1 VGSDYAQ
8 VELKVLAWYAG
19 EQSMIETLRNGGDM
33 HSATAK
39 EVFKLP
45 CTVEEVKKL
54 YKPYRYRSKKINF
67 GLVYGMTEYGLS
79 KDPEMHM
86 TVDEARAFIEQYM
99 QTYPG
104 VRGYEHDMISFAREH
119 GYVETMFNHRRPI
132 PHINHPNKWVRQK
145 AENIAM
151 NTPIQ
156 GSAADIITLAM
167 VNIKKDAPRYIKP
180 VIQVHDE
187 LMAEV
192 PIEYA
197 AEAAKIIKEIM
208 ERPIDGF
215 SEIMPLISEPYV
227 GKIWRHALDVSWDE
241 HGVPYVK
248 PKKERKE
255 ATDVTYDDIDYML
268 PLYKMA
274 GIEVH

>member
-1 VGSDYAQ
+1 
-8 VELKVLAWYAG
+8 
-19 EQSMIETLRNGGDM
+19 
-33 HSATAK
+33 
-39 EVFKLP
+39 
-45 CTVEEVKKL
+45 
-54 YKPYRYRSKKINF
+54 
-67 GLVYGMTEYGLS
+67 
-79 KDPEMHM
+79 
-86 TVDEARAFIEQYM
+86 
-99 QTYPG
+99 
-104 VRGYEHDMISFAREH
+104 
-119 GYVETMFNHRRPI
+119 
-132 PHINHPNKWVRQK
+132 
-145 AENIAM
+145 
-151 NTPIQ
+151 
-156 GSAADIITLAM
+156 
-167 VNIKKDAPRYIKP
+167 
-180 VIQVHDE
+180 
-187 LMAEV
+187 MAEV